1 MVNDSNA
8 GSKIVIK
15 NTSKTSKK
23 TFALNSKGLFHSH
36 KPHVPT
42 KCFDKLGSSFCIAYN
57 ELKTQQ
63 NTTHKKTAPTTPIA
77 AGCGF
82 FRAAPILYFHDL
94 LCVKEK

>member
-1 MVNDSNA
+1 MVQT
-8 GSKIVIK
+8 GIVLIK
-15 NTSKTSKK
+15 NISKTSKK

-42 KCFDKLGSSFCIAYN
+42 KCFDKLGSSFCIAHN

-82 FRAAPILYFHDL
+82 FRAAPIPYFHDL
-94 LCVKEK
+94 LYVKEK